1 MRDNTQKT
9 FIFVGLIFLIL
20 LLLHLLP
27 SLSVFDTPLRRV
39 SILSEISD
47 SPLDKEQKDVIP
59 KPVEP
64 KREALVSTDKNGK
77 KISFKENWPKGVQR
91 IVDFSNGKAGG
102 MAHFY
107 ALLDSLSRHKS
118 IGRPVRV
125 AYYGDSFIEGDILV
139 SDLRELMQARYGG
152 YGVGWIDAGNE
163 LNKYK
168 RTIMHSFSGLT
179 EHMVMKRDS
188 YTFANG
194 GIAERYYPM
203 ASGAS
208 VSLHS
213 KAEYPH
219 VAKWNVAR
227 LYCKAPA
234 GLSINMSVDGGTSS
248 FRSLGAASGLQ
259 VVETKQSMNNIHYSL
274 SGSGATLFG
283 VALESDNGIV
293 IDNFSMRGSSG
304 TTLSKIPEAT
314 LCDFNSKRPYDLIIL
329 QFGMNAITAKS
340 TGKQVEAYM
349 QSMKSV
355 VAHFKKCFPE
365 ASLLIVSTPDRGT
378 HTSNGIGTMH
388 GVEMLAGYQE
398 KLASE
403 TGVAFYNLFLAMG
416 GEGSMGRLTGQGCGS
431 KDFVHINY
439 KGGKIISKHIFDSFV
454 AGQKNWTNRQK
465 AIKESM
471 E

>member
-1 MRDNTQKT
+1 M
-9 FIFVGLIFLIL
+9 
-20 LLLHLLP
+20 
-27 SLSVFDTPLRRV
+27 
-39 SILSEISD
+39 
-47 SPLDKEQKDVIP
+47 
-59 KPVEP
+59 
-64 KREALVSTDKNGK
+64 
-77 KISFKENWPKGVQR
+77 QR

-168 RTIMHSFSGLT
+168 RTILHSFSGLT
-179 EHMVMKRDS
+179 EHMVMKRGS

-283 VALESDNGIV
+283 VALESDNGII

-329 QFGMNAITAKS
+329 QFGMNAITAN
-340 TGKQVEAYM
+340 QQA
-349 QSMKSV
+349 
-355 VAHFKKCFPE
+355 
-365 ASLLIVSTPDRGT
+365 
-378 HTSNGIGTMH
+378 N
-388 GVEMLAGYQE
+388 
-398 KLASE
+398 KLRRICS
-403 TGVAFYNLFLAMG
+403 
-416 GEGSMGRLTGQGCGS
+416 R
-431 KDFVHINY
+431 
-439 KGGKIISKHIFDSFV
+439 
-454 AGQKNWTNRQK
+454 
-465 AIKESM
+465 
-471 E
+471 